1 MLTVE
6 DYARIRRAHRDGLS
20 VRAIARKFHHS
31 RRKVRDALRDAEP
44 RPYTRRKD
52 ASAPKL
58 APMRPVIDQI
68 LGDDETAPPK
78 QRHTA
83 AQVFRRLVAEH
94 DYAGGYNQVRRYV
107 AKQRRRCRETFIPLE
122 HVEIGK

>member
-6 DYARIRRAHRDGLS
+6 DYARIRRAHRDAVS

-44 RPYTRRKD
+44 RPYTRQQVP
-52 ASAPKL
+52 AAPKL
-58 APMRPVIDQI
+58 DPVRPIIDQI
-68 LGDDETAPPK
+68 LKNDESAPRK

-83 AQVFRRLVAEH
+83 ARYF
-94 DYAGGYNQVRRYV
+94 GG
-107 AKQRRRCRETFIPLE
+107 
-122 HVEIGK
+122 